1 MPLTATIR
9 IAARPPATRSVC
21 AFARSCN
28 LASVDARDFVA
39 EVLAEMRAQGAA
51 GARFDADRFA
61 VAYQR
66 DTENAQ
72 PVWMYLSTLF
82 AECEREPETRV
93 DRIRRY
99 VTTLLGTDEPPAS
112 WAAVRPL
119 LRPVLRGAMFG
130 RSSDQSRPSVLR
142 RPAQP
147 FLDELVV
154 VDRPTS
160 MSYVTA
166 TMAGTW
172 GVGDEEIFAS
182 ARANLA
188 ETAELPEPDPTEGPV
203 LLRFVDDGDAY
214 WPSHLLLEGWLGGL
228 ADRVGGPPIAFAP
241 DVNTLLV
248 TCVDPDTMAP
258 LLELVA
264 EEYLEAPRRLTPV
277 GYTVDSIG
285 RVVPYLPPPAHPVA
299 ALFRRAERLLAT
311 REYAAQRDLL
321 DETDLVE
328 YVANLE
334 LYAREDGSV
343 FTVTAWAVSL
353 ATLLPKADF
362 VGLVVDGEA
371 EPFFLPFGTML
382 DAGLL
387 AEAVEYRPVRYRA
400 EADPD
405 SDTVAKLRAAAIEP

>member
-1 MPLTATIR
+1 
-9 IAARPPATRSVC
+9 
-21 AFARSCN
+21 
-28 LASVDARDFVA
+28 VDAKEFVA

-66 DTENAQ
+66 DSGATQ

-82 AECEREPETRV
+82 AECEQEPETRTE
-93 DRIRRY
+93 RIRRY
-99 VTTLLGTDEPPAS
+99 VTTLLGTEETPTTWP
-112 WAAVRPL
+112 AVRDL

-130 RSSDQSRPSVLR
+130 RSSDHSRPSVLR

-166 TMAGTW
+166 TMGSQW
-172 GVGDEEIFAS
+172 GVGDEEIFAT

-188 ETAELPEPDPTEGPV
+188 ETAELPETEPTEGPV
-203 LLRFVDDGDAY
+203 LMRFVDDGDAY
-214 WPSHLLLEGWLGGL
+214 WPSHLLLDGWLAGL
-228 ADRVGGPPIAFAP
+228 AEQVGGQPIAFAP

-248 TCVDPDTMAP
+248 TSADEAMAP

-264 EEYLEAPRRLTPV
+264 DEYLEAPRRLSPV

-285 RVVPYLPPPAHPVA
+285 RVVPYTPSATHPLA

-311 REYAAQRDLL
+311 RTYAAQRDLL
-321 DETDLVE
+321 DETDLAE

-334 LYAREDGSV
+334 LYARDDGSV

-353 ATLLPKADF
+353 ATLLPQADY
-362 VGLVVDGEA
+362 VGLVEDGEA
-371 EPFFLPFGTML
+371 EPFFLPFSAVVE
-382 DAGLL
+382 DGLVT
-387 AEAVEYRPVRYRA
+387 EAVEYRPVRYRA
-400 EADPD
+400 EPEPDPVM
-405 SDTVAKLRAAAIEP
+405 VARLRASAVQP